1 MQPDEHR
8 GGLIL
13 AGLSV
18 RLMAES
24 ARRAGYEVVA
34 LDAFGDRDTR
44 QAAVAWHDI
53 GTGQGARLDGA
64 RILATLAALRKHPPG
79 LMEVSGL
86 TGWIA
91 GTGFEAMPEVLA
103 QGAALLP
110 LLGTPPPAQ
119 AALRCP
125 GRFFAALAAMGLP
138 HPATQTQR
146 PKPAAGWLYKDFGSS
161 GGWQVREARAA
172 PPLPPALAYYQ
183 QWAAGEPMSCLFI
196 GNGRAARVLGHQ
208 HQLVAPLGARPWV
221 WRGVIGPVAVGEAV
235 HAVLEQALAA
245 LVPHFGLHGLASL
258 DYLLDGHTV
267 RLLECNPRPSASMA
281 LYSGGEVPP
290 LVEAHVHACL
300 QGGLPTPPA
309 AAGLPRGTQWV
320 FAERPVQ
327 LDAGILTRLQ
337 DSAWCHDVAAGAV
350 RVGRH
355 EPVCTVAAQAQ
366 DVAEVRHLLAAR
378 ERQVQAWLGA
388 ARTVARQR
396 LPNNEMETPP

>member
-1 MQPDEHR
+1 MLPRPDDLR
-8 GGLIL
+8 GRLVL

-44 QAAVAWHDI
+44 QAAAAWHDI

-64 RILATLAALRKHPPG
+64 RVLATLAALRQQRP
-79 LMEVSGL
+79 GL

-125 GRFFAALAAMGLP
+125 GTFFAALAALGLP

-146 PKPAAGWLYKDFGSS
+146 PDPAEGWLYKDFGSS
-161 GGWQVREARAA
+161 GGWQVRAARAA
-172 PPLPPALAYYQ
+172 PPSPPALAYYQ
-183 QWAAGEPMSCLFI
+183 RHAAGEPMSCLFI

-221 WRGVIGPVAVGEAV
+221 WRGVVGQVAVREPV
-235 HAVLEQALAA
+235 RAVLEQALAA
-245 LVPHFGLHGLASL
+245 LVPQFGLHGLASL
-258 DYLLDGHTV
+258 DYLQGGDTV
-267 RLLECNPRPSASMA
+267 QLLECNPRPSASMA
-281 LYSGGEVPP
+281 LYDGGDAPS
-290 LVEAHVHACL
+290 LIEAHVQACL
-300 QGGLPTPPA
+300 QGGLPGPWA

-327 LDAGILTRLQ
+327 LGRGILARLQ
-337 DSAWCHDVAAGAV
+337 DSGWCHDLAAGPV

-355 EPVCTVAAQAQ
+355 EPVCTVTAQAQ
-366 DVAEVRHLLAAR
+366 DVATVRHLLATR
-378 ERQVQAWLGA
+378 VRQVQAWLGL
-388 ARTVARQR
+388 ARTVIR
-396 LPNNEMETPP
+396 PCPDNKETETSS